1 MVSLDVYVMCLCCKK
16 KKKGSR
22 LVEMWLE
29 VGPSSINWFIDY
41 GGTIKHNSKLDSLHY
56 FI

>member
-1 MVSLDVYVMCLCCKK
+1 MVSLDVYVMCLCCK